1 MNKKLIFL
9 ILLALMASIN
19 FAQSVGIND
28 DGSSPNSSAM
38 LDVSSTTKG
47 FLPPRMTEAQ
57 RNSISDPAAG
67 LTVWCSNC
75 GTSGELQVYNGT
87 TWTNM
92 IGGTA
97 SGGLPGAPTIGSAVL
112 GPELGQANVS
122 FTAPTGNGGT
132 TITSYTATSSPGDF
146 TGTLNQAGSG
156 TITVSGLTGG
166 QAYTFTVTATNANG
180 TGPASAASN
189 SVTIITSEYSIGQ
202 EFEGGKIFYID
213 NTGLHGLIAA
223 TTDQSTGI
231 PWAYVTN
238 SPVPDGTSND
248 IGTGSVN
255 TDHII
260 TQNSSQ
266 GTQYAAS
273 LARAYNG
280 GGYSDWYL
288 PSKDELDQMYLERAS
303 IGVFP
308 GDHYWS
314 SSEDGAWSTAC
325 LMYWTAGV
333 SSSVTKSTTSS
344 VRAIRSF

>member
-9 ILLALMASIN
+9 ILLALMASVS

-28 DGSSPNSSAM
+28 NGSSPNSSAM

-47 FLPPRMTEAQ
+47 FLPPRMTYAEKTAIA
-57 RNSISDPAAG
+57 SPTAG
-67 LTVWCSNC
+67 LIVWCSNC

-87 TWTNM
+87 TWTNL

-97 SGGLPGAPTIGSAVL
+97 SSGLPGAPTIGSAVL

-180 TGPASAASN
+180 TGPASGSSN
-189 SVTIITSEYSIGQ
+189 SVTIITSIYSIGQ
-202 EFEGGKIFYID
+202 EFQGGKIFYID

-231 PWAYVTN
+231 RWAYVTN
-238 SPVPDGTSND
+238 AAVPDGTSND

-280 GGYSDWYL
+280 GGYNDWYL
-288 PSKDELDQMYLERAS
+288 PSRDELNQMYLQRES
-303 IGVFP
+303 IGTFP
-308 GDHYWS
+308 GAHYWS
-314 SSEDGAWSTAC
+314 SSENWASSTAC
-325 LMYWTAGV
+325 VQYFTTGV
-333 SSSVTKSTTSS
+333 SGSVTKSTSSS